1 MKGALILSLLA
12 APALAFVPKA
22 ALPKSTRLQSSPLP
36 GLASAPGQQTV
47 ELWLMDNADP
57 KLCESPH

>member
-22 ALPKSTRLQSSPLP
+22 ALPLSLI
-36 GLASAPGQQTV
+36 
-47 ELWLMDNADP
+47 
-57 KLCESPH
+57 HI